1 MRRRPHRSRVAS
13 STNQGITWTLRRL
26 DAYPAAG
33 ATRIA
38 ASGTTVFTAWIRAGG
53 KALIGRIST
62 DGGRTWQYP
71 AVLAT
76 FAAPPYRYAYRERRD
91 RGAPGPPRR
100 RLDRGHPRVGR
111 GEPRAAGPR
120 PVGRHW
126 GRPAAIAAIPP
137 DATWKYGFFHHVA
150 LTLLSTSR
158 VGVGWAACYE
168 DREFADFRCYEATA
182 GTADD
187 ALWTESTDD
196 GASWSAATV
205 VSSVDVVYGSS
216 SWSNVGS
223 ISAVWPSAD
232 VRGILV
238 SRWSGEPEWDSQG
251 LLHAGARAAVSGA
264 DAGRRTATGR

>member
-1 MRRRPHRSRVAS
+1 MAS

-76 FAAPPYRYAYRERRD
+76 FAAPPYRYAYENIAIAARPD
-91 RGAPGPPRR
+91 RLAVAWTGDTRASGAESPE
-100 RLDRGHPRVGR
+100 LQVRVRSG
-111 GEPRAAGPR
+111 GT
-120 PVGRHW
+120 W

-168 DREFADFRCYEATA
+168 DREFPDFRCYEATA

-187 ALWTESTDD
+187 ALWTESTDN

-205 VSSVDVVYGSS
+205 VSSVDVVYGGS

-223 ISAVWPSAD
+223 ISAVWPSAEM
-232 VRGILV
+232 RGILV
-238 SRWSGEPEWDSQG
+238 SRWSGEPEWDSRVFFTRGHG
-251 LLHAGARAAVSGA
+251 LP
-264 DAGRRTATGR
+264 